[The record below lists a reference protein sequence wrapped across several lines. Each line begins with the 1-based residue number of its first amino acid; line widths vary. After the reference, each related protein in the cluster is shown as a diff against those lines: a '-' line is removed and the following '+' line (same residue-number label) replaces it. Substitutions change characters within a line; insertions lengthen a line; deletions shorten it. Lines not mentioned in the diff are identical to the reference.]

1 MKSEYFMILLPNDMC
16 CSLQSF
22 AANWLKT
29 KKLRRKVSQIKAQI
43 ALALMTEPA

>member
-1 MKSEYFMILLPNDMC
+1 MILLPNDMC

>member
-1 MKSEYFMILLPNDMC
+1 MKSEYFMILLSNDMC

-22 AANWLKT
+22 AANWL
-29 KKLRRKVSQIKAQI
+29 KLRRKVSQIKAQI